1 LKNIGLPFHP
11 TCFEVF
17 IQASRW
23 FLGRVDIDALVKI
36 RDKACLERKD
46 FPVKHHEHVVD
57 GLGQVWTHNIG
68 HEYLVANPIFVPGL
82 RSILEASVSKDKN
95 FSVQNSPFDVRRRR
109 KALTSIQDPFK
120 AFPADIIRTIVSHLS
135 SSDITGLRL
144 SSRAFTHLPISV
156 WHRLIEKEVPWLYEA
171 WSSDPAPY
179 HWATAIAH
187 DLINEKHE
195 LEKFNHRVQEQSI
208 IIKQDMPEIHDH
220 WLKDQSK
227 WEWPEHPER
236 QELLDLS
243 PMKLPYEM
251 TNWYQLYCDI
261 AANQMRL
268 KGLRNRA
275 RIWDAVMQIINAI
288 KECRSHE
295 LCR

>member
-57 GLGQVWTHNIG
+57 GLGQVWTYNIG
-68 HEYLVANPIFVPGL
+68 HEYLVANLIFVPGL

-109 KALTSIQDPFK
+109 KALMSIQDPFK

-135 SSDITGLRL
+135 SSDITGLCL
-144 SSRAFTHLPISV
+144 SSCVFTHLPISV
-156 WHRLIEKEVPWLYEA
+156 WHRLIEKEVPWLYEV
-171 WSSDPAPY
+171 WSSDPALY

-195 LEKFNHRVQEQSI
+195 LEKFNHWVQEQSI
-208 IIKQDMPEIHDH
+208 IIKQDMLEIHDH

-227 WEWPEHPER
+227 WEWPEHPKR

-261 AANQMRL
+261 AANQMQL
-268 KGLRNRA
+268 KGLWNRA